1 MQSKF
6 VSGEAGD
13 LEALIDD
20 TAGKHMAVLSH
31 PHPSYGGSMHD
42 GVLST
47 LSEAFNRLGVS
58 TTRFNFR
65 GVGRSQ
71 GQYSGTEE
79 WQDVLSVASY
89 CSRQMMAFKQ
99 HSSASH
105 DNSSSDKSS
114 SDNSNPD
121 NSSSDGSIYLCGYS
135 FGAGMTYQA
144 LGQLKSFYPELGA
157 QVRGCLLIAPPLQM
171 LPAPVTPPPCRT
183 QVIVGERDHVVAA
196 QDLTHYFGSEN
207 VTVVGHADHFFQGAQ
222 DNIYKSVE
230 ELISGS

>member
-105 DNSSSDKSS
+105 DNS
-114 SDNSNPD
+114 NPD

-144 LGQLKSFYPELGA
+144 LGQLKSFYPYISHMLS
-157 QVRGCLLIAPPLQM
+157 LL
-171 LPAPVTPPPCRT
+171 V
-183 QVIVGERDHVVAA
+183 
-196 QDLTHYFGSEN
+196 
-207 VTVVGHADHFFQGAQ
+207 
-222 DNIYKSVE
+222 
-230 ELISGS
+230 